1 MGKTLL
7 EMLGQI
13 FGKNI
18 FSKTIGTRTNVI
30 KLPSAD
36 KRRLF
41 KNDLD
46 IGRANESQTETI
58 KKELEEII
66 PDIPKMNDMEKLT
79 LEGNVRRLY
88 NKLFPQ
94 ETSGEVIDI
103 ATKKKVTGEGLE
115 SLKEKV
121 GVPEGVEPG
130 SLMDR
135 LNKSIQKLQAQKE
148 AFDQKLK
155 DMPSPLKPSGMD
167 LTTGLTRTAS
177 RKILDKLGIKV
188 PDKADPIEVFEK
200 NFGGHILMDVKDVAE
215 EMIELERMGKSLK
228 SMDEILE
235 KSGLFNIKKNPDA
248 PKGMSKEE
256 IKSKDPKLY
265 DLLYGKG
272 DPDDVFATGGRVHA
286 KGGYIAGLGKKAWDI
301 MKPFSSKLSSVNKM
315 EGAIYGSEGI
325 QSLMD
330 ILSTYGIGFADGG
343 RVKYGYGTGL
353 KLLSLLKKS
362 GTTLKKAIKEAVD
375 DLIPTGD
382 PKLDADMA
390 VDNMLETYN
399 LDRNAIDQYD
409 ILDAYGLA
417 YDRIKQPLLKELKNK
432 PTAFNQKKILDDV
445 DKAYGVTPDMK
456 KELDALE
463 KAGAPKAAERFALK
477 QKYPG
482 IDEKLLT
489 DIIDDTDPNRKAK
502 VLAELDQAMELMKQG
517 KGGDEVVDILKN
529 QSRTKQAEGGL
540 SYLMGF

>member
-7 EMLGQI
+7 QMLADI

-115 SLKEKV
+115 SLKEKA
-121 GVPEGVEPG
+121 GIPEGVEPG

-148 AFDQKLK
+148 AFDQQLK

-167 LTTGLTRTAS
+167 LTTGLTRTAA
-177 RKILDKLGIKV
+177 RKILDRSGIKV

-200 NFGGHILMDVKDVAE
+200 NFGGDALMDVKDVAE
-215 EMIELERMGKSLK
+215 EMIELERMGKSTK

-248 PKGMSKEE
+248 PKGLTDKELQKRIKEE
-256 IKSKDPKLY
+256 DVKSKADEDYIRKIIDPEE
-265 DLLYGKG
+265 
-272 DPDDVFATGGRVHA
+272 PEEFNTGGRVHA
-286 KGGYIAGLGKKAWDI
+286 SGGYIAGLGKSLYKM

-343 RVKYGYGTGL
+343 RVNFSGGT
-353 KLLSLLKKS
+353 KLVMEII
-362 GTTLKKAIKEAVD
+362 KAIK
-375 DLIPTGD
+375 
-382 PKLDADMA
+382 KLKPIDAMKEMNEVVA
-390 VDNMLETYN
+390 KRGKYKN
-399 LDRNAIDQYD
+399 LDDDQVKKIFD
-409 ILDAYGLA
+409 DTNDHIFERDVPADEFSPA
-417 YDRIKQPLLKELKNK
+417 FDEVKNK
-432 PTAFNQKKILDDV
+432 TLKDV
-445 DKAYGVTPDMK
+445 DEAYGVTPDMK

-502 VLAELDQAMELMKQG
+502 VLAELDQAMELMKRDISS
-517 KGGDEVVDILKN
+517 DEVIDILKN

>member
-7 EMLGQI
+7 QMLADI

-456 KELDALE
+456 KELDALAE
-463 KAGAPKAAERFALK
+463 AGAPKAAERFALK

-502 VLAELDQAMELMKQG
+502 VLAELDQAMELMKRDISS
-517 KGGDEVVDILKN
+517 DEVIDILKN

>member
-1 MGKTLL
+1 
-7 EMLGQI
+7 MLADI

-36 KRRLF
+36 KRKLF

-46 IGRANESQTETI
+46 IGRATEGQTETI

-115 SLKEKV
+115 SLKEKA

-135 LNKSIQKLQAQKE
+135 LNKSIQKLQGQKE
-148 AFDQKLK
+148 AFDQQLK

-167 LTTGLTRTAS
+167 LTTGLTRTAA
-177 RKILDKLGIKV
+177 RKILDRAGIKV

-200 NFGGHILMDVKDVAE
+200 NFGGDALMDVKNVAE
-215 EMIELERMGKSLK
+215 EMIEIESMGKATK

-235 KSGLFNIKKNPDA
+235 KSGMFNIKKNPDA
-248 PKGMSKEE
+248 RKGMSDEE
-256 IKSKDPKLY
+256 LEKISKSKKPTE
-265 DLLYGKG
+265 
-272 DPDDVFATGGRVHA
+272 PEEFNTGGRVHA
-286 KGGYIAGLGKKAWDI
+286 REGYVAGLGKKAWQFL
-301 MKPFSSKLSSVNKM
+301 KPFSSKLSSVNKM

-456 KELDALE
+456 KELDALAE
-463 KAGAPKAAERFALK
+463 AGAPKAAERFALK

>member
-7 EMLGQI
+7 QMLADI

-115 SLKEKV
+115 SLKEKA
-121 GVPEGVEPG
+121 GIPEGVEPG

-148 AFDQKLK
+148 AFDQQLK

-167 LTTGLTRTAS
+167 LTTGLTRTAA
-177 RKILDKLGIKV
+177 RKILDRAGIKV

-200 NFGGHILMDVKDVAE
+200 NFGGDALMDVKDVAE
-215 EMIELERMGKSLK
+215 EMIELERMGKSTK
-228 SMDEILE
+228 SMDDILE
-235 KSGLFNIKKNPDA
+235 KSGMFDIKKNPDA
-248 PKGMSKEE
+248 PKGLTDEE
-256 IKSKDPKLY
+256 LEKILKSKKPTDPEE
-265 DLLYGKG
+265 
-272 DPDDVFATGGRVHA
+272 FNTGGRVHA
-286 KGGYIAGLGKKAWDI
+286 KGGYIAGLGKKAWEV

-343 RVKYGYGTGL
+343 RVNFSGGT
-353 KLLSLLKKS
+353 KLIM
-362 GTTLKKAIKEAVD
+362 GIINAIK
-375 DLIPTGD
+375 
-382 PKLDADMA
+382 KLKPIDAMKEMNEVVA
-390 VDNMLETYN
+390 KRGKYKN
-399 LDRNAIDQYD
+399 LDDDQV
-409 ILDAYGLA
+409 
-417 YDRIKQPLLKELKNK
+417 
-432 PTAFNQKKILDDV
+432 KKIFDETNDHIFERDVPADEFSPAFDEVEKTKTKILKDV
-445 DKAYGVTPDMK
+445 DEAYGVTPDMK

-482 IDEKLLT
+482 IDERLLT
-489 DIIDDTDPNRKAK
+489 DIIDDTDPNRKAR
-502 VLAELDQAMELMKQG
+502 VLAELDQAMELMKRDISS
-517 KGGDEVVDILKN
+517 DEVIDILKN

>member
-7 EMLGQI
+7 QMLADI

-46 IGRANESQTETI
+46 INRATESQTETI
-58 KKELEEII
+58 KKELEDLI
-66 PDIPKMNDMEKLT
+66 PDIPKMNDMEKMT

-115 SLKEKV
+115 SLKEKA
-121 GVPEGVEPG
+121 GIPEGVEPG

-135 LNKSIQKLQAQKE
+135 LNKAVQKLQGQKE
-148 AFDQKLK
+148 KLDLQLK
-155 DMPSPLKPSGMD
+155 EMESPLKPSGMD
-167 LTTGLTRTAS
+167 LTTGLTRTAA
-177 RKILDKLGIKV
+177 RKILDRSGIKV

-200 NFGGHILMDVKDVAE
+200 NFGGDALMDVKDVAE
-215 EMIELERMGKSLK
+215 EMIELERMGKSTK
-228 SMDEILE
+228 SMDDILE
-235 KSGLFNIKKNPDA
+235 KSGMFDIKKNPDA
-248 PKGMSKEE
+248 PKGLTDEE
-256 IKSKDPKLY
+256 LEKILKSKKPTE
-265 DLLYGKG
+265 
-272 DPDDVFATGGRVHA
+272 PEEFNTGGRVHA
-286 KGGYIAGLGKKAWDI
+286 KGGYIAGLGKSLYQM

-315 EGAIYGSEGI
+315 EGALYGSEGI
-325 QSLMD
+325 ASLMD

-456 KELDALE
+456 KELDALAE
-463 KAGAPKAAERFALK
+463 AGAPKAAERFALK

>member
-456 KELDALE
+456 KELDALAE
-463 KAGAPKAAERFALK
+463 AGAPKAAERFALK

>member
-1 MGKTLL
+1 
-7 EMLGQI
+7 MLADI

-167 LTTGLTRTAS
+167 LTTGLTRTAA
-177 RKILDKLGIKV
+177 RKILDRSGIKV

-315 EGAIYGSEGI
+315 EGALYGSEGI
-325 QSLMD
+325 ASLMD

-417 YDRIKQPLLKELKNK
+417 YDKIKQPLLKELKNK

-456 KELDALE
+456 KELDALAE
-463 KAGAPKAAERFALK
+463 AGAPKAAERFALK